1 MLEPCVHSVFIAFF
15 QKRNSEVRAR
25 ARAELKC
32 SVSFRQMEQKRLC
45 VSVM

>member
-1 MLEPCVHSVFIAFF
+1 MLEPCVHSVFTAFF

-25 ARAELKC
+25 AELKC
-32 SVSFRQMEQKRLC
+32 SLSFHQMEQKRLC